1 MEGEGLVA
9 SALPRRR
16 AGAAN
21 GRARRR
27 WMRGAM
33 APPGGREGTRQRR
46 RRPEGGTRTPP
57 RPGPGNRAETPGD
70 HPPAHAEASP
80 PNPGASPV
88 CELKFH
94 RGWFASARCK
104 SGE

>member
-46 RRPEGGTRTPP
+46 RPPEGGTRTPP
-57 RPGPGNRAETPGD
+57 GPAPVTEPKPRGITRRPTLRPPHLILGPLR
-70 HPPAHAEASP
+70 
-80 PNPGASPV
+80 
-88 CELKFH
+88 
-94 RGWFASARCK
+94 FAS
-104 SGE
+104 